1 MTFSVRLSLAMLSQ
15 GMNPIFYGRQTDPQS
30 VCATLVAVRCMASL
44 TGESNISLR
53 IARAGER
60 FPRCR
65 GVSDMLIEPV
75 GVCTVCWSILAL
87 NGAIEW
93 LKEPLGSKT
102 LSVPLLD
109 GGRRTIR

>member
-1 MTFSVRLSLAMLSQ
+1 
-15 GMNPIFYGRQTDPQS
+15 
-30 VCATLVAVRCMASL
+30 
-44 TGESNISLR
+44 
-53 IARAGER
+53 
-60 FPRCR
+60 
-65 GVSDMLIEPV
+65 MLIEPV